1 MYIYMYIY
9 IFLHTHIYI
18 HLSKSIEINL
28 NLYIYLPKGSTR
40 TLVSAD
46 WQLFPGL
53 RECLLNPRDA
63 NLKKIEQ

>member
-1 MYIYMYIY
+1 MYIY
-9 IFLHTHIYI
+9 ISTHTHIYI
-18 HLSKSIEINL
+18 YTHLSKSEINL

-46 WQLFPGL
+46 WQFFPGL

>member
-1 MYIYMYIY
+1 MYIY
-9 IFLHTHIYI
+9 ISTHTHIYI

>member
-1 MYIYMYIY
+1 MYIY
-9 IFLHTHIYI
+9 IYISTHTHIYI

-40 TLVSAD
+40 TLVSAE

>member
-1 MYIYMYIY
+1 MYIY
-9 IFLHTHIYI
+9 ISTHTHIYI

-63 NLKKIEQ
+63 NLKR